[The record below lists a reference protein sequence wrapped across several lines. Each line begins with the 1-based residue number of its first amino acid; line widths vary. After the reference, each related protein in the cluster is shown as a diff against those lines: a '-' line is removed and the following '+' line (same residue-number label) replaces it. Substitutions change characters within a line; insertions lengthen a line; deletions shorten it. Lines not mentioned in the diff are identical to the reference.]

1 MVGLDP
7 RVAGQ
12 DIAPGPYSYPGG
24 RLLLPDSRSS
34 RVAKR
39 GVLPAAIQLNAREQ
53 AILAGLFAG
62 QTEAQVA
69 DALGISLRT
78 VRRAITE
85 QLLPTFQAH
94 NLRELLVLP
103 FGAGRPVRGSA

>member
-1 MVGLDP
+1 MT
-7 RVAGQ
+7 Q
-12 DIAPGPYSYPGG
+12 
-24 RLLLPDSRSS
+24 LLRPETDTILIS
-34 RVAKR
+34 
-39 GVLPAAIQLNAREQ
+39 VLPAEMQLNAREQ

-85 QLLPTFQAH
+85 QLLPKFQAH
-94 NLRELLVLP
+94 NLRELLVKAAEL
-103 FGAGRPVRGSA
+103 GRDR